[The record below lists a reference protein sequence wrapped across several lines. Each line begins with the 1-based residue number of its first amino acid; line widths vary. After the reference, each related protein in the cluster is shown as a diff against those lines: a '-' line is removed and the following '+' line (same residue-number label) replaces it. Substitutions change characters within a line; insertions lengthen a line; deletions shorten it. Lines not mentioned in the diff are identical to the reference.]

1 MGVETAIAVVTLAIT
16 AAGAYEQS
24 RQAKSQAK
32 DRKKAGQV
40 AQAEQAAQMN
50 QSRRA
55 QVREERVRRAQI
67 LQSAQN
73 TGVSQSSGELGATS
87 ALGSLIGG
95 NLAGM
100 SRQQNSANA
109 IGNLNQSAADSELK
123 AAQWGA
129 VSSISSG
136 IFGAAA
142 GGLAKGGDS
151 PNINPPVNSGQN
163 YSPVTAKSQ
172 SIFGN

>member
-1 MGVETAIAVVTLAIT
+1 MGVEVAIAVVSLAT
-16 AAGAYEQS
+16 VAAGAYEQS
-24 RQAKSQAK
+24 RQAKSAAK
-32 DRKKAGQV
+32 DRKEAGRV

-55 QVREERVRRAQI
+55 QVREERVRRAQV

-100 SRQQNSANA
+100 NRQQNTASA
-109 IGNLNQSAADSELK
+109 IGNLGQSAADAEIK
-123 AAQWGA
+123 GATWGA
-129 VSSISSG
+129 VSGVAGS
-136 IFGAAA
+136 IFGMSA
-142 GGLAKGGDS
+142 GSLTKQSS
-151 PNINPPVNSGQN
+151 PNVNPPVAGQN
-163 YSPVTAKSQ
+163 YSPTTAKSQ